1 MNEGQVNHLSILI
14 RSTSSEKG
22 DRAALLKA
30 MLHGYGYANHD
41 GETRY
46 VAPQF
51 HETYPL
57 TFASHPLKM
66 TLLRCNQDHQRT
78 LFGPSYDV
86 SLSAQ
91 FQGH

>member
-1 MNEGQVNHLSILI
+1 MNHLSILI

-46 VAPQF
+46 IVPQF
-51 HETYPL
+51 HKTYPL
-57 TFASHPLKM
+57 TLASHPLKM

-78 LFGPSYDV
+78 LFGPSCGV